1 MLRYAKRVHE
11 FLLGDRLPVHR
22 TSQLVSALVYAGP
35 RLAVSPTGTRRRS
48 SASLRARDTWPL
60 LGGRRCQVA
69 ATSRVTPRASRRC
82 SDVTNRCLPRKGSM
96 TSASRRAS
104 RALAVVA
111 TYVAA
116 LVAGLSVVSFPASAT
131 VLKAAHGLS
140 DSSYGANLP
149 AAGRADDSRF
159 PGRRRS
165 LRAPFASFVLGLSL
179 VAFAVAEVALFGTST
194 TNSEAAY
201 LLLLAGTGSAGVGFG
216 LSAAPLTRCRA
227 CCFRPARRRRSSLSI
242 RSSVPASRPDRF

>member
-1 MLRYAKRVHE
+1 
-11 FLLGDRLPVHR
+11 
-22 TSQLVSALVYAGP
+22 
-35 RLAVSPTGTRRRS
+35 
-48 SASLRARDTWPL
+48 
-60 LGGRRCQVA
+60 
-69 ATSRVTPRASRRC
+69 
-82 SDVTNRCLPRKGSM
+82 M

-140 DSSYGANLP
+140 DSSYGAIFLP
-149 AAGRADDSRF
+149 QVVLTILGSLAGGALSE
-159 PGRRRS
+159 RRS
-165 LRAPFASFVLGLSL
+165 LGFVLGLSL
-179 VAFAVAEVALFGTST
+179 VAFAVAEAALFGTST

-216 LSAAPLTRCRA
+216 LSAAPLNTLPGLL
-227 CCFRPARRRRSSLSI
+227 FPAREETALVALHTFLGAGFATGPILIGRFVARDEWALAPFLLGIGAALSFVLVLVCPLPVRTRI
-242 RSSVPASRPDRF
+242 VAR